1 LIERLLLTNV
11 WFAIALGAIFY
22 IATQLLWLYELR
34 LYHTGAKDFF
44 VIPNRYD
51 LNPERQAAITQRRWF
66 TWKFAAIL
74 IVLAIGIGA
83 TWQILIGQYNRP
95 DVFSF
100 IIGGVLLLEVSDAA
114 QRIRNIILFYYAPK
128 AGNAKGKI
136 EFSRR
141 LIFSQLFFEMY
152 IFAAVYL
159 FAFLV
164 AGSWLFLGGAVT
176 CIVNGRRM
184 RDWTV
189 IRT

>member
-1 LIERLLLTNV
+1 MIERLLINNV
-11 WFAIALGAIFY
+11 WLSILFGTIFY
-22 IATQLLWLYELR
+22 GAAQLLGWYELY
-34 LYHTGAKDFF
+34 LYHAGAKDYF

-83 TWQILIGQYNRP
+83 ARQVSIGQYNRP

-100 IIGGVLLLEVSDAA
+100 IIGGVLLLEISDAA

-141 LIFSQLFFEMY
+141 LIYSQWFFDMY
-152 IFAAVYL
+152 IFAGIYL

-176 CIVNGRRM
+176 CIVNGRRL

>member
-1 LIERLLLTNV
+1 MIERLLLDNV

-22 IATQLLWLYELR
+22 IATYLLGLYEIY
-34 LYHTGAKDFF
+34 LYHAGAKDFL

-83 TWQILIGQYNRP
+83 AWQIAIGQYNRS
-95 DVFSF
+95 DVFAF
-100 IIGGVLLLEVSDAA
+100 IIGGLLLLEITDAA

-128 AGNAKGKI
+128 SNNAKGKI
-136 EFSRR
+136 EYSRR
-141 LIFSQLFFEMY
+141 LVFSQLLFELY

-159 FAFLV
+159 FVFV
-164 AGSWLFLGGAVT
+164 TTGSWLFFGGAVT